1 MSLRA
6 SLLLILPVL
15 LAACGFEPMYGQ
27 RSAANNPALYAGV
40 KIDPISGRDGQLL
53 RQGLEDM
60 LNPGGAAPQN
70 PAYRLEVSLRKSSG
84 AIGVARD
91 GTVSRYNLYLDSH
104 YTLYRTSDNLAV
116 ATGDCRRVS
125 SYNNLT
131 GAYFSTF
138 VSENDALKQGVRELA
153 EDYSQRLS
161 TYLTSADAGKPLAEQ
176 PKPRDPNAPPEPEL
190 PKLPDLPALNNVST
204 F

>member
-15 LAACGFEPMYGQ
+15 LAACGFEPMYGTQ
-27 RSAANNPALYAGV
+27 SATKNPELFAGM
-40 KIDPISGRDGQLL
+40 KIAPIPGREGQLL
-53 RQGLEDM
+53 REGLEDK
-60 LNPGGAAPQN
+60 LNPSGANPVN

-116 ATGDCRRVS
+116 ATGDFRRVN

-131 GAYFSTF
+131 NAYFSTF
-138 VSENDALKQGVRELA
+138 VSENDAIKQGVRELA

-161 TYLTSADAGKPLAEQ
+161 TYLTSPEAGKPLAKQ
-176 PKPRDPNAPPEPEL
+176 PKPHGPNAPPEPEL
-190 PKLPDLPALNNVST
+190 PKLPDLPALSNTST